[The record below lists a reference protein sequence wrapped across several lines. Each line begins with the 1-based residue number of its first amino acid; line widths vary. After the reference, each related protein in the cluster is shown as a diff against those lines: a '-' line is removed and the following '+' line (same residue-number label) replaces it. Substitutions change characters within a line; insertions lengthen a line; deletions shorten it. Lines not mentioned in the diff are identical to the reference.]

1 MKEPT
6 NYIEKA
12 QEPEKSMVAGEP
24 IVAGWVTDTMVEEN
38 PKKAFMRDFV
48 HENYAPDRQEEL
60 QARNFL
66 VGEPFVYDVLATES
80 DWARME
86 KESEESGIA
95 SSDEVQKVFDRWLCS
110 CCSGF
115 FFSFPPIFYTFLH
128 FFYTFL
134 A

>member
-1 MKEPT
+1 MKGPT

-12 QEPEKSMVAGEP
+12 QEPEESMVAGEP

-95 SSDEVQKVFDRWLCS
+95 SSDEVQKVFDRWLS
-110 CCSGF
+110 
-115 FFSFPPIFYTFLH
+115 L
-128 FFYTFL
+128 
-134 A
+134 